1 MSNAIEAL
9 WAHAENQGERIALR
23 ENERSWTYAELR
35 QRIAAYARRVIDA
48 GIQPGDR
55 VLLIAPT
62 SMEFVVAYHGLMAS
76 GVIAVTVNVLSTR
89 QELEYFA
96 ADADCSLII
105 AWHESTDAAA
115 ETAKNLKLPFW
126 TLTPDPAGPEPVDLA
141 GLPVQVADDD
151 VAVLL
156 YTSGT
161 TVRPK
166 GAELMHRNLISC
178 SLALREALG
187 MDENDRMGT
196 ALPLF
201 HVFGQACVMGTAFRT
216 GASLSLLRPFSG
228 PAVLQMAA
236 AHEIT
241 ILCGVPTMWNAML
254 HADVALGSKDLPKLR
269 LAASGGAALPFEVAK
284 AFDERFGCMVLD
296 GYGLSETT
304 GAATFNV
311 PDGKRKE
318 ASVGPALPGLEVA
331 IVDSD
336 GKPLP
341 PGEAGEVAIKGHVVM
356 RGYWRRPD
364 ATAEVMRGEW
374 FLTGDV
380 GKQDEDGYVWIVD
393 RKKELII
400 RGGYNVYPR
409 EIEEILYAHPLIRE
423 AAVIGIPDERLGEE
437 IAAIIALHPG
447 ASLDP
452 VELRKWLEERLAT
465 YKVPRIYQFMGELP
479 RGSTGKILK
488 RAIDRDAVLEHGAI
502 VRHART

>member
-9 WAHAENQGERIALR
+9 WTHAENQGERIALR

-76 GVIAVTVNVLSTR
+76 GVIAVTVNVLSTQ

-126 TLTPDPAGPEPVDLA
+126 TLAPDSVAAEPADLA

-161 TVRPK
+161 TGRPK
-166 GAELMHRNLISC
+166 GAELMHRNLITC
-178 SLALREALG
+178 SLALQEALG

-254 HADVALGSKDLPKLR
+254 HADIDLSSKDLPRLR

-284 AFDERFGCMVLD
+284 AFNDRFGCMVLD

-331 IVDSD
+331 VVDAD

-341 PGEAGEVAIKGHVVM
+341 PGEAGEVAIKGPVVM

-364 ATAEVMRGEW
+364 ATAEVMRDGW

-380 GKQDEDGYVWIVD
+380 GRQDEDGYVWIVD

-423 AAVIGIPDERLGEE
+423 AAVIGVPDERLGEE

-452 VELRKWLEERLAT
+452 AELREWLEERLAT
-465 YKVPRIYQFMGELP
+465 YKIPRIYQYMDELP

-502 VRHART
+502 VRRART

>member
-1 MSNAIEAL
+1 
-9 WAHAENQGERIALR
+9 
-23 ENERSWTYAELR
+23 
-35 QRIAAYARRVIDA
+35 
-48 GIQPGDR
+48 
-55 VLLIAPT
+55 
-62 SMEFVVAYHGLMAS
+62 
-76 GVIAVTVNVLSTR
+76 
-89 QELEYFA
+89 
-96 ADADCSLII
+96 
-105 AWHESTDAAA
+105 
-115 ETAKNLKLPFW
+115 
-126 TLTPDPAGPEPVDLA
+126 
-141 GLPVQVADDD
+141 
-151 VAVLL
+151 
-156 YTSGT
+156 
-161 TVRPK
+161 
-166 GAELMHRNLISC
+166 
-178 SLALREALG
+178 

-254 HADVALGSKDLPKLR
+254 HADIDLSSKDLPRLR

-284 AFDERFGCMVLD
+284 AFNDRFGCMVLD

-331 IVDSD
+331 VVDAD

-341 PGEAGEVAIKGHVVM
+341 PGEAGEVAIKGPVVM

-364 ATAEVMRGEW
+364 ATAEVMRDGW

-380 GKQDEDGYVWIVD
+380 GRQDEDGYVWIVD

-423 AAVIGIPDERLGEE
+423 AAVIGVPDERLGEE

-452 VELRKWLEERLAT
+452 AELREWLEERLAT
-465 YKVPRIYQFMGELP
+465 YKIPRIYQYMDELP

-502 VRHART
+502 VRRART